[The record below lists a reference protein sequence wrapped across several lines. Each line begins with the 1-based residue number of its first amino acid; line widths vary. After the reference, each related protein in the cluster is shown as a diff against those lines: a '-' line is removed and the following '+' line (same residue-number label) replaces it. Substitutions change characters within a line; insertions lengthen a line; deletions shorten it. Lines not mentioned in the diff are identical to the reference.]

1 MVRLVPASSSSRH
14 SARPPAIPAAR
25 EPEPAADP
33 GHDGGRQVRV
43 RHAAR
48 HARTSELRPRPR
60 TSLSIRSAERR
71 RWAADL
77 SGPGSGGLVVHG
89 MGGIGKSTLAAQITA
104 RVGRLQASRVISV
117 IGGELPA
124 AVFAAGPAEA
134 DFIVLEDFDDNLSLE
149 SGQWTVRDPDLAAL
163 LGTWPGKLLITC
175 RHPFALGEQAGPI
188 RLAFRRLGPLTR
200 SGAAEL
206 TTALPAIRL
215 LGEAER
221 DQVWRLTAG
230 HPLAMEYLDRLL
242 ARGERY
248 PELADRLETAIR
260 AALKAAP
267 ADVPVTAAGLPRTE
281 PTELPDAAAELV
293 ATAAG
298 EVMFGELFDRLG
310 AGARSLL
317 IRAAAYRGPVAAGL
331 LAARPGHIAECE
343 AAGLL
348 TIASGRELAVH
359 RWTAGELHRR
369 LAAANL
375 GGQLAA
381 AHRQA
386 AAYWLSRPEQRGE
399 LEAAYHQRRA
409 RELDREPAPPA
420 ARPARRLRM
429 AGAGALAALSV
440 VLAVEAGHAL
450 SEPHLASAD
459 GPAPASGAAVN
470 SAPVNGAT
478 AVRDRA
484 AAWAARQVGRAAI
497 IACDPAMCA
506 ALAQN
511 GVPAGNLLVLGPGAG
526 DPLGSDVV
534 LGTAAVRGMF
544 GSRLAAV
551 YAPEVLASFGAG
563 PGRIDVRIVAPDGS
577 AAYRKALA
585 ADRQAR
591 RAAGL
596 QLLRDPRLAAS
607 PSARAALADGQV
619 DARLLITLAALAA
632 SQPVQVTGFGPPA
645 PGASPGLPLRTAELT
660 APAGTAHRMLSFL
673 RAQRSPYLPAY
684 AGLAGSAL
692 TVQFGA
698 PAPLGLLQ
706 DH

>member
-14 SARPPAIPAAR
+14 SGRPPTIPAAR
-25 EPEPAADP
+25 EPEPAGDP
-33 GHDGGRQVRV
+33 GHDGGRPVRV

-77 SGPGSGGLVVHG
+77 SGPGSGGLVVYG

-104 RVGRLQASRVISV
+104 RIGRLQASRVISV

-134 DFIVLEDFDDNLSLE
+134 DFIVLENFDDNLSLE
-149 SGQWTVRDPDLAAL
+149 SGRWTVRDPDLAAL
-163 LGTWPGKLLITC
+163 LGTWKGKLLITC

-215 LGEAER
+215 LSEAER
-221 DQVWRLTAG
+221 DQVWRLTVG

-260 AALKAAP
+260 AALKAAQ
-267 ADVPVTAAGLPRTE
+267 ADVPVTGTGLPRTE
-281 PTELPDAAAELV
+281 PTELSEATAELV
-293 ATAAG
+293 ASAAG

-310 AGARSLL
+310 TGAKSLL
-317 IRAAAYRGPVAAGL
+317 VRAAAFRGPVSAGL

-359 RWTAGELHRR
+359 RWTAGELQRR
-369 LAAANL
+369 LAAADL

-381 AHRQA
+381 AHQQA
-386 AAYWLSRPEQRGE
+386 AAYWLSRPGQRSE

-409 RELDREPAPPA
+409 DELGRAPGPPA

-440 VLAVEAGHAL
+440 VLAVEAGHVL

-459 GPAPASGAAVN
+459 GPAAAS
-470 SAPVNGAT
+470 SAPVNSAT
-478 AVRDRA
+478 AVRDQA
-484 AAWAARQVGRAAI
+484 AAWVTRQVSGAAI

-506 ALAQN
+506 ALAQR
-511 GVPAGNLLVLGPGAG
+511 GVPSGNLLVLGPGAG

-534 LGTAAVRGMF
+534 LGTAAVRGLF

-551 YAPEVLASFGAG
+551 YAPEVLASFGTG
-563 PGRIDVRIVAPDGS
+563 PARIDVRIVALDGS
-577 AAYRKALA
+577 AAYRRGLA
-585 ADRQAR
+585 ADRQVR

-596 QLLRDPRLAAS
+596 QLLRHRRLTAS
-607 PSARAALADGQV
+607 PAARAALAAGQV

-632 SQPVQVTGFGPPA
+632 SQPVQVAGFGVPA
-645 PGASPGLPLRTAELT
+645 PGASPGLPLCTAELT
-660 APAGTAHRMLSFL
+660 APAGTAHRMLAFL
-673 RAQRSPYLPAY
+673 RAQRSPYRPAY
-684 AGLAGSAL
+684 AGLAGSVL
-692 TVQFGA
+692 TVEFGA

-706 DH
+706 NH